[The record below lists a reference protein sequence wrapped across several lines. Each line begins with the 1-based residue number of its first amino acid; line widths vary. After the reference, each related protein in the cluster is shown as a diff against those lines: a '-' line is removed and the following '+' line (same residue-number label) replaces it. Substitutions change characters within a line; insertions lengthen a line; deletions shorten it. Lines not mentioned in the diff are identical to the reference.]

1 MSPPDGDRTRTFAPP
16 LDPGLAAVVAAQP
29 ALRAPLL
36 PEAIGRLRDWLAGP
50 GRDAL
55 TAGREVAV
63 TEFTVPGGDGA
74 ALPVLL
80 LTPARRPAVALAC
93 YFHGGGLVAGDN
105 RTGIAIP
112 RHWAGAAGAA
122 VASVGYRLAPEHPY
136 PVPAEDCYA
145 AVTALA
151 GRPDLA
157 PLPLVVA
164 GSSAGAGLAAAVA
177 LMARDRGGPALAGQL
192 LMCPMLD
199 DRMHTPSSYELD
211 GDGVWDRRSN
221 RTGWTSYLGDA
232 CWGTGVPAYA
242 APARSQDLAGLPP
255 AYLDVGSAELFR
267 DETIAYAAR
276 LAQSGVLT
284 ELHLWPGAFHGFD
297 LHAPDSPL
305 AGAAR
310 RARADWLA
318 RLTGQPAAGQP

>member
-16 LDPGLAAVVAAQP
+16 LDPGLAALVAAQP
-29 ALRAPLL
+29 ALRIPLA
-36 PEAIGRLRDWLAGP
+36 PEAIGRVRERMAAGP
-50 GRDAL
+50 DRDAL
-55 TAGREVAV
+55 PADGEVSVA
-63 TEFTVPGGDGA
+63 ELAVPGSGGT

-80 LTPARRPAVALAC
+80 LTPARRPLAALVC
-93 YFHGGGLVAGDN
+93 YFHGGGLVVGDN
-105 RTGIAIP
+105 RTGIGIP
-112 RHWAGAAGAA
+112 RHWVGVAGVA

-136 PVPAEDCYA
+136 PVPAEDCFA
-145 AVTALA
+145 AVRALA
-151 GRPDLA
+151 EQPGFA
-157 PLPLVVA
+157 SLPLVVA
-164 GSSAGAGLAAAVA
+164 GSSAGAGLAAAVT
-177 LMARDRGGPALAGQL
+177 LMARDRGGPELAGQL

-232 CWGTGVPAYA
+232 CGGNGVPAYA
-242 APARSQDLAGLPP
+242 APSRCEDLAGLPP
-255 AYLDVGSAELFR
+255 VYLDVGSAELFR
-267 DETIAYAAR
+267 DETIEYAAR

-284 ELHLWPGAFHGFD
+284 ELHVWPGAFHGFD
-297 LHAPDSPL
+297 LHAPQSPL

-318 RLTGQPAAGQP
+318 RTAVQR

>member
-16 LDPGLAAVVAAQP
+16 LDPDLAAVVAAQP
-29 ALRAPLL
+29 ALRAPLM
-36 PEAIGRLRDWLAGP
+36 PEAIGRLRDWMTGP

-55 TAGREVAV
+55 TGSGEVAV
-63 TEFTVPGGDGA
+63 TEFTVPGGGGA

-80 LTPARRPAVALAC
+80 LTPAHGPVVALAC
-93 YFHGGGLVAGDN
+93 YFHGGGLVVGDN

-112 RHWAGAAGAA
+112 RHWAAAAGVA
-122 VASVGYRLAPEHPY
+122 VASVAYRLAPEHPY

-151 GRPDLA
+151 GRPGLA
-157 PLPLVVA
+157 SLPLVVA

-177 LMARDRGGPALAGQL
+177 LMARDRGGPTLAGQL
-192 LMCPMLD
+192 LMCPMID

-232 CWGTGVPAYA
+232 CGGPGVPAYA
-242 APARSQDLAGLPP
+242 APARCEDLAGLPP

-297 LHAPDSPL
+297 LHAPDSAL

-318 RLTGQPAAGQP
+318 RITGQP